1 MFPRRAPLL
10 ALAAAASLTL
20 LAPGLPPL
28 RAPLAAPVSP
38 ALEPPRFTRDE
49 MEAALEQDPRFL
61 FVYGTQQPGATAAL
75 RARALLVARRLF
87 DRDSS
92 AVLADRDAV
101 PESLASR
108 SIVLLGSPAE
118 NLWTRSLASALPVT
132 FTPQGFRWQG
142 RDYDRPGDAIHLVF
156 PNPYAPRRFLLLV
169 AANTMAAGSG
179 HAGWFFGGEDW
190 RIERDGAL
198 ARSGA
203 FSQAPAA
210 PWRYDP
216 ALDRDFE
223 RERDEFNRSLMRH
236 EAPGVRLEAPPGLA
250 FAPRAARAAGAL
262 LERLDRAGL
271 RAPHGGQVHV
281 VAYASLVQKG
291 ELAHNTRP
299 EHLEADGS
307 AALALP
313 AGRSEPDLWSVAA
326 ARMLALGASPASPYL
341 EATGVWLAM
350 RFEGEPLEDAIAR
363 LYFARLLP
371 TASEAAAAGSAWR
384 SRLMRMPARALLA
397 HAIFECAG
405 ARGSAALRVLLA
417 ASPPGTLDSL
427 CRRAGVDVATATR
440 RYATLADSL
449 ARRGR
454 AGVAARAPDSW
465 RPAEGF
471 QRGVCL
477 AHSVGLEQ
485 GYLSPSAAHELA
497 AVRALGANWVA
508 LAPVGDLAEPRF
520 PVIVP
525 SADGGVDEETDE
537 AVCEAAARAHALG
550 LHVMLTPQLW
560 TRGGP
565 GALNPSASEWPR
577 FFDQYRTFLL
587 HYAVLAQR
595 ERMEALVVGHELT
608 NAALAFPDR
617 WRAMIG
623 EVRRV
628 YSGSI
633 TYGANWDHEAESVP
647 FWDACDLIGVS
658 FFHPLAERS
667 GASPDAMTEAARKAL
682 ESLHALAVRSHRPVV
697 MIEAGYAATADAAV
711 RPWEE
716 PRAAAVDPEAQR
728 RAFAA
733 LLRAMQDE
741 DWLAGVYIWKW
752 PSGGDAGGRGDQSFS
767 PRGRPAQALIGSAF
781 AAWSRRAVVVPAE
794 PDRDAA
800 RDH

>member
-10 ALAAAASLTL
+10 ALAAAAALTL
-20 LAPGLPPL
+20 LAPRLPPV
-28 RAPLAAPVSP
+28 RPPLAATLSP
-38 ALEPPRFTRDE
+38 ALEPPRFTRDQ

-61 FVYGTQQPGATAAL
+61 FVYGTQQPSASAAL
-75 RARALLVARRLF
+75 RARALLMARRLF

-92 AVLADRDAV
+92 AVLADRDAR
-101 PESLASR
+101 PESLAAR
-108 SIVLLGSPAE
+108 SIVLLGTPAE

-142 RDYDRPGDAIHLVF
+142 RDYDRPGDAMHLVF
-156 PNPYAPRRFLLLV
+156 PNPLAPRRFLLLI
-169 AANTMAAGSG
+169 AANANAAVSG
-179 HAGWFFGGEDW
+179 HAGFFFGGEDW
-190 RIERDGAL
+190 RIERNGEL
-198 ARSGA
+198 ARSGSFA
-203 FSQAPAA
+203 QSAA
-210 PWRYDP
+210 GPWRYDP

-223 RERDEFNRSLMRH
+223 RERDEFHRSLIQH
-236 EAPGVRLEAPPGLA
+236 EAPGVRLEAPPGVA
-250 FAPRAARAAGAL
+250 FAPRAARSAGEL
-262 LERLDRAGL
+262 LERLDRTGL
-271 RAPHGGQVHV
+271 RAPHARQVHV

-371 TASEAAAAGSAWR
+371 TASEAAVAGTAWR
-384 SRLMRMPARALLA
+384 SRLLRVPAQALLA
-397 HAIFECAG
+397 RAIFECAG
-405 ARGSAALRVLLA
+405 RRGTAALSALLA

-427 CRRAGVDVATATR
+427 CRRAGVDFASTTR

-454 AGVAARAPDSW
+454 AEVTARAPDTW
-465 RPAEGF
+465 RPADGF

-485 GYLSPSAAHELA
+485 GYLSSSAAHELA
-497 AVRALGANWVA
+497 AVRALGANWVS
-508 LAPVGDLAEPRF
+508 LTPVGELAGSRSPG
-520 PVIVP
+520 IVP

-560 TRGGP
+560 TRGGA
-565 GALNPSASEWPR
+565 GAVDLSASEWPR
-577 FFDQYRTFLL
+577 FFEQYRTFLL

-595 ERMEALVVGHELT
+595 ERMDALVVGHELT
-608 NAALAFPDR
+608 NASLAFPDR
-617 WRAMIG
+617 WRALIG

-633 TYGANWDHEAESVP
+633 TYGASWDREAEGIA

-658 FFHPLAERS
+658 FFRPLSDRS
-667 GASPDAMTEAARKAL
+667 GASQEAMTEAARKAL
-682 ESLHALAVRSHRPVV
+682 EPLHALAIRAHRPVV
-697 MIEAGYAATADAAV
+697 LTEAGYAATADGAV
-711 RPWEE
+711 RPGEE
-716 PRAAAVDPEAQR
+716 PRGAAVDPEAQR

-741 DWLAGVYIWKW
+741 DWLAGVYVWRW

-781 AAWSRRAVVVPAE
+781 EAWGRRAVVVPAE
-794 PDRDAA
+794 LDRDAPRA
-800 RDH
+800 H